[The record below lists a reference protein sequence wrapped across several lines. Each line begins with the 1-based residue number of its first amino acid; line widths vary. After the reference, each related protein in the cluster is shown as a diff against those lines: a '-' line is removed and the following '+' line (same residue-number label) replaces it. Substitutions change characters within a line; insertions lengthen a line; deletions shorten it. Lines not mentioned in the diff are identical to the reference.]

1 MYFLERAHFMER
13 DMTTGN
19 PAKTILRFALP
30 IFIGN
35 VFQQFYNL
43 ADTVI
48 VGKILGEDALAAVG
62 ATGTLSFLLFGLV
75 SGMAIGFTVPTAQ
88 YFGAGDLT
96 KMRQSVASA
105 IVLSG
110 AVTVVFTL
118 LSTLGMR
125 WLLGAMQ
132 TPANIFEDAYAYII
146 VICWGLAAQ
155 VLYNLLAS
163 VLQAL
168 GNSKA
173 ALYFLIIA
181 AVLNIGLDVVCVM
194 YLHMGTAGAAFAT
207 VISQGISGLACLIY
221 IWKKVAVLRLHR
233 SDFRL
238 SGSMAAHQFRIG
250 LPMALQFSI
259 TAIGGTLVQVSLNKL
274 GDSIY
279 IAAFTAGTKIENIV
293 TQAFVALGTAAATFA
308 AQNTGAGKFD
318 RIRQG
323 FRASTV
329 MGCVYSV
336 AAGLLTIF
344 LGKYLTYLFV
354 EVENPAIVDYVGT
367 YLTCVAVF
375 FIPLMLVL
383 LYRNGIQGMGYGFM
397 PMMAGVAELLGR
409 GIFAS
414 IGSGMH
420 SYTVVCLASP
430 AAWILAAALLLAVYF
445 RIMAKHRKT
454 A

>member
-1 MYFLERAHFMER
+1 MER
-13 DMTTGN
+13 DMTTGS
-19 PAKTILRFALP
+19 PAKTILRFAMP

-62 ATGTLSFLLFGLV
+62 ATGTLCFLLFGLV

-88 YFGAGDLT
+88 YFGAGDLS
-96 KMRQSVASA
+96 KMRRTVASA
-105 IVLSG
+105 AVLSG
-110 AVTVVFTL
+110 IVTVVFTL
-118 LSTLGMR
+118 LSVLGMR
-125 WLLGAMQ
+125 SILTVMQ
-132 TPANIFEDAYAYII
+132 TPANIFEDAYAYVI
-146 VICWGLAAQ
+146 VICWGLIAQ

-163 VLQAL
+163 VLRAL

-173 ALYFLIIA
+173 ALYFLIVA
-181 AVLNIGLDVVCVM
+181 ALLNIGLDVVCVM
-194 YLHMGTAGAAFAT
+194 FLHMGTAGAALAT
-207 VISQGISGLACLIY
+207 VVSQGISGLACLVY
-221 IWKKVAVLRLHR
+221 IWKKVPILHLHR
-233 SDFRL
+233 EDFRL
-238 SGSMAAHQFRIG
+238 SGNMVANQFRIG
-250 LPMALQFSI
+250 LPMALQYSI
-259 TAIGGTLVQVSLNKL
+259 TAIGGTMVQVSLNKL

-279 IAAFTAGTKIENIV
+279 IAAFTAGSKVENIV
-293 TQAFVALGTAAATFA
+293 TQAFVALGTAVATFA
-308 AQNTGAGKFD
+308 AQNTGARKFD

-323 FRASTV
+323 FRASTL

-336 AAGLLTIF
+336 IAGVLTIF
-344 LGKYLTYLFV
+344 FGKYLTYLFV

-397 PMMAGVAELLGR
+397 PMMAGVAELVGR
-409 GIFAS
+409 AAFAS
-414 IGSGMH
+414 VGSRMN
-420 SYTVVCLASP
+420 SYAVVCLASP
-430 AAWILAAALLLAVYF
+430 AAWILAAILLLAVYF
-445 RIMAKHRKT
+445 WVMAKHKKT